1 MKWMDF
7 DLNNGVS
14 VDIQKIM
21 KEGFDLKEKRHDI
34 IDIVSFL
41 CNYDLEVITKLMQMH
56 EDGNKTVNKAFR
68 AIKNVKRTDKM
79 ALRKMANALTVCARG
94 LEHENR
100 D

>member
-1 MKWMDF
+1 MDF
-7 DLNNGVS
+7 EINSNDN

-21 KEGFDLKEKRHDI
+21 KEGFDLKEKQHDI

-56 EDGNKTVNKAFR
+56 EDGNKVVNKAFR
-68 AIKNVKRTDKM
+68 AIKNVKRTDKR
-79 ALRKMANALTVCARG
+79 ALHKMASSLTLCAQD
-94 LEHENR
+94 LDSAQR

>member
-1 MKWMDF
+1 MNFEINSK
-7 DLNNGVS
+7 NN

-21 KEGFDLKEKRHDI
+21 KEGFNLKDKKHDI

-56 EDGNKTVNKAFR
+56 EDGNKVVNKAFR
-68 AIKNVKRTDKM
+68 AIKNVNRTDKR
-79 ALRKMANALTVCARG
+79 ALHKMAKALTVCAQG
-94 LEHENR
+94 LDSSQR